1 MILGMK
7 NISGHV
13 TSILSA
19 AGAIIALVHPGFQL
33 PAATQSIAV
42 ALCIIVAGAVQF
54 YHQLTHH
61 NLDIHSARVFAKEFA
76 TQVSGN
82 VKPAEAP
89 VE

>member
-1 MILGMK
+1 MIVDMK
-7 NISGHV
+7 NISGHI

-19 AGAIIALVHPGFQL
+19 VGAIIALVHPGFQL

-42 ALCIIVAGAVQF
+42 SLCIVVAGGVQF